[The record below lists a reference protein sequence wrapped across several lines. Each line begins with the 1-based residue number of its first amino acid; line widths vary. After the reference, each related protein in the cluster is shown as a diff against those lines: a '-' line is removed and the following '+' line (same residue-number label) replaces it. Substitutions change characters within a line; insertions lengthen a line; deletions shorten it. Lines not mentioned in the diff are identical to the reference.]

1 MTSKE
6 PERTP
11 RKPSRLSLVP
21 DPERRVIDGVFAAF
35 LDRLRA
41 DESIDIR
48 VVARLETLLASLTDL
63 SPEALRAALFGDE
76 GMP

>member
-6 PERTP
+6 PDRTP

-21 DPERRVIDGVFAAF
+21 DPERRVIDAVFAAF

-41 DESIDIR
+41 DESIDMK
-48 VVARLETLLASLTDL
+48 VVARLETLLASSTDL
-63 SPEALRAALFGDE
+63 SPEAIRVALSGDE
-76 GMP
+76 VQP